1 MASSEQD
8 NPLDR
13 LPEAEVETRRKGLS
27 AVWLL
32 PIVALLVGVW
42 LVAKT
47 VSERGP
53 EIVVSFK
60 TAEGIQAGKTEV
72 KLKDVTVGN
81 VESVTF
87 SKDLSQVLVSI
98 QMIAGTASHLTDKT
112 RFWVVR
118 PRVGAGEISGLGTL
132 FSGAYIAMDPDDT
145 GKSQKRFT
153 GLEKPPVITADREGT
168 HYRLRAEKIGS
179 ISVGTPVY
187 FREFRVGE
195 VTEFSLSKDDSY
207 VDVGI
212 FVEAP
217 HNRHI
222 TTATRFWNAS
232 GVSVSL
238 SASGLQLSVESLVSL
253 LSGGITFG
261 NPKRLDEVSPAPEN
275 FVFALYPDEKA
286 SQAEPITNATTFAL
300 RFDGTVRGLEVGAP
314 VEYRGIRMGTVSA
327 IQLGPSPQDA
337 NQLVPVVLVDLEPQ
351 RLQMYSTV
359 AGAESVNRE
368 FSEVLHD
375 PVKRA
380 RIQVEHGLR
389 ARLKTGNLI
398 TGKLFVTLDVYPDAP
413 PATLTMLGVYPEIPT
428 MPGSLEGILAGIQQL
443 VNRLDA
449 ANIEQTVGNLN
460 KLLVSTNTLMA
471 LLSKDA
477 PALSAEMQ
485 GALIEMRGTF
495 KDAAA
500 TLQTLDKTASPR
512 GEIGSQLQDT
522 LQEVSGAAR
531 SIRVLTDF
539 LERHPEALLTGKGAP

>member
-1 MASSEQD
+1 MAPSEQD

-13 LPEAEVETRRKGLS
+13 LPEAEVETGRKGLS

-42 LVAKT
+42 LVVKT

-87 SKDLSQVLVSI
+87 SKDLSQVLVTI
-98 QMIAGTASHLTDKT
+98 QMIAGAGPHLTDKT

-145 GKSQKRFT
+145 GKSEKRFT
-153 GLEKPPVITADREGT
+153 GLEKPPVITADRKGT

-187 FREFRVGE
+187 FREFQVGE
-195 VTEFSLSKDDSY
+195 VTEFSLSEDDSY

-222 TTATRFWNAS
+222 TTMTRFWNAS

-238 SASGLQLSVESLVSL
+238 NASGMELSVESLVSL
-253 LSGGITFG
+253 LSGGITFA
-261 NPKRLDEVSPAPEN
+261 NPKHLDEVSPAPEN
-275 FVFALYPDEKA
+275 FVFTLYPDKKA
-286 SQAEPITNATTFAL
+286 SQEEPITNATTFAL

-314 VEYRGIRMGTVSA
+314 VEYLGIRMGTVTA
-327 IQLGPSPQDA
+327 IQLGPSPQNPD
-337 NQLVPVVLVDLEPQ
+337 QLVPVVLVDLEPQ
-351 RLQMYSTV
+351 RLQMYRTV
-359 AGAESVNRE
+359 AGAESASRDYG
-368 FSEVLHD
+368 EVLHD

-380 RIQVEHGLR
+380 RSQVEQGLR
-389 ARLKTGNLI
+389 ARLQTGNLI

-428 MPGSLEGILAGIQQL
+428 MPGSLEGILAGIQRL

-449 ANIEQTVGNLN
+449 ANIEQTIGNLN

-471 LLSKDA
+471 VLSKDV
-477 PALSAEMQ
+477 PTLSTEMQ
-485 GALIEMRGTF
+485 GTLVEMRSTF
-495 KDAAA
+495 KNAAA
-500 TLQTLDKTASPR
+500 TLQTLDRTASPR
-512 GEIGSQLQDT
+512 GEIGSQLQET